1 MNLVSIII
9 PYYKKRKF
17 IKSAVIS
24 AIKQSYRKIEIIIIY
39 DDQDKTDLNYI
50 KKITKLDRRIKLL
63 INSKNIGAGYSRN
76 KGIKFSKGQY
86 IAFLDSDDFWFKE
99 KLKYQINFM
108 KKKNC
113 SFSHTSYFEVNI
125 KNNKIIPRK
134 AKNYIRFGD
143 LLKSCNIGL
152 STVVLKKKTFSKNLF
167 FPNLK
172 TKEDY
177 VLWLNLS
184 KSGIDILGIKKYLSK
199 WNKVENSLSSNSIQ
213 KLIDGFRVY
222 KNHLKFNF
230 FKSIYYLVLL
240 SINFLKKNI

>member
-125 KNNKIIPRK
+125 KNKKIIPRK